1 MLSKFIVLATLVIGF
16 DAFSGIFV
24 TNAQTNIN
32 PFVSELNLKLQ
43 TLEENKLDRA
53 LTLIQEAD
61 KMLGDA
67 QDQFSELTDLEKR
80 ERVSE
85 SYSNAL
91 KKLFESS
98 ETYKEAYN
106 MAFSVLKEKGD
117 AFWKKMDRTN
127 HRAAGMDK
135 AKYYESSALKN
146 LHRSLIRR
154 QQALESD
161 RFEYTLGIMKDA
173 LNLEKL
179 AVRDQGRSLQIC
191 TDYPVEYDY
200 GWEDD
205 KSLEEIVAILKD
217 PNVHE
222 PPTDIFAT
230 VDKEAVV
237 DSVLMKEV
245 IFKVQI
251 AAHTQPLSEEY
262 LNTVYK
268 GTIKLDMIFEEDW
281 YKYSIG
287 RYKSFD
293 EAEATRIESNI
304 KKAFVVAYQEG
315 KKISTQ
321 EAIELIEKKY
331 SLIP

>member
-1 MLSKFIVLATLVIGF
+1 
-16 DAFSGIFV
+16 
-24 TNAQTNIN
+24 
-32 PFVSELNLKLQ
+32 
-43 TLEENKLDRA
+43 
-53 LTLIQEAD
+53 
-61 KMLGDA
+61 
-67 QDQFSELTDLEKR
+67 
-80 ERVSE
+80 
-85 SYSNAL
+85 
-91 KKLFESS
+91 
-98 ETYKEAYN
+98 
-106 MAFSVLKEKGD
+106 
-117 AFWKKMDRTN
+117 
-127 HRAAGMDK
+127 
-135 AKYYESSALKN
+135 
-146 LHRSLIRR
+146 
-154 QQALESD
+154 
-161 RFEYTLGIMKDA
+161 
-173 LNLEKL
+173 
-179 AVRDQGRSLQIC
+179 
-191 TDYPVEYDY
+191 
-200 GWEDD
+200 
-205 KSLEEIVAILKD
+205 
-217 PNVHE
+217 
-222 PPTDIFAT
+222 
-230 VDKEAVV
+230 VV